1 MTREEMT
8 YEEYK
13 AKVREFMLKG
23 YSQEWT
29 DESMKISEAEL
40 KEAYE
45 ENWSIEAIGTA
56 VGMGLL

>member
-29 DESMKISEAEL
+29 DESMKISEAE
-40 KEAYE
+40 
-45 ENWSIEAIGTA
+45 
-56 VGMGLL
+56 